1 MGKNKHDRILLA
13 HGGGGRLMD
22 ELIRHH
28 ILPRFNNDTLNELA
42 DSAKLNLASKSICF
56 TTDSYVVKPLFF
68 NGGDI
73 GKLSVCGTINDLAVA
88 GSRPV
93 ALALSLIIEEGFEFE
108 LLEKILSSISQT
120 AKAGN
125 VNVVT
130 GDTKTVE
137 SGAVDKIFINTAGIG
152 EKLAGVDLGFS
163 KIAAGDKIIINGTI
177 GDHGM
182 TVISQR
188 EGINPVRN
196 KAPKDS
202 ASRLEGIS
210 NGVKFQ
216 SQLQSD
222 CAALAGLICE
232 LLESTDGINPVRN
245 KLPEL
250 SNSRLTGTSNGV
262 KFMRDP
268 TRGGLAATL
277 NEISRA
283 SALSIEIREVDIPV
297 KPMVQAAADMLG
309 FDVLNIANEGK
320 FVAVV
325 SPESADGCLSICK
338 NHPLGKEASIIG
350 EVIQSRDV
358 PIVEMITKIGGRRI
372 VQMPYGRELP
382 RIC

>member
-1 MGKNKHDRILLA
+1 MKKDKHDRILLA

-28 ILPRFNNDTLNELA
+28 ILPHFSNDILNELA
-42 DSAKLNLASKSICF
+42 DSAKLNLASSSVCF

-88 GSRPV
+88 GSKPV

-108 LLEKILSSISQT
+108 LLEKILGSIGRT
-120 AKAGN
+120 AKTGN
-125 VNVVT
+125 VDIVT
-130 GDTKTVE
+130 GDIKTVE
-137 SGAVDKIFINTAGIG
+137 SGAVDKIFINTSGIG
-152 EKLAGVDLGFS
+152 ERLAGVNLGFER
-163 KIAAGDKIIINGTI
+163 IAAGDKIIINGTI

-182 TVISQR
+182 TIISQR
-188 EGINPVRN
+188 EDI
-196 KAPKDS
+196 
-202 ASRLEGIS
+202 
-210 NGVKFQ
+210 KFQ

-222 CAALAGLICE
+222 CAALAGLTCE
-232 LLESTDGINPVRN
+232 LLENT
-245 KLPEL
+245 
-250 SNSRLTGTSNGV
+250 TGV

-283 SALSIEIREVDIPV
+283 SNLSIEIREADIPV
-297 KPMVQAAADMLG
+297 KPVVQAAADMLG

-325 SPESADGCLSICK
+325 SPESADDCLNLCK
-338 NHPLGKEASIIG
+338 RHPLGKEAGIIG
-350 EVIQSRDV
+350 EIIQSRDV
-358 PIVEMITKIGGRRI
+358 PLVELITKIGGRRI